1 MGSSAIIF
9 YRSRR
14 NDRPYATPAPPRQ
27 QQQQQQQA
35 ESLLAQQRLRRPLSP
50 HLTIYK
56 WEITSVLSSL
66 MRITGVTLSASLYIF
81 GASYLASPYLGL
93 DLSSSAI
100 AAAFG
105 NLPAAVRYPIK
116 FMVSWL
122 LTFHSFNALR
132 YLSWDMTIGINNKQI
147 ARTGWTMA
155 IASVA
160 AAFGLTAFV

>member
-1 MGSSAIIF
+1 MGSSAIAF

-14 NDRPYATPAPPRQ
+14 NDRPYATPAPPKLQHQ
-27 QQQQQQQA
+27 QREA
-35 ESLLAQQRLRRPLSP
+35 ENLLAQQRLRRPLSP

-66 MRITGVTLSASLYIF
+66 MRITGVALSASLYLF
-81 GASYLASPYLGL
+81 GAFYLASPHLGL

-116 FMVSWL
+116 FMVS
-122 LTFHSFNALR
+122 
-132 YLSWDMTIGINNKQI
+132 
-147 ARTGWTMA
+147 
-155 IASVA
+155 
-160 AAFGLTAFV
+160 